1 MNEKMDELLQK
12 RKKWR
17 KKLEYYK
24 KGFKDGILSQKEYNE
39 KYEEIMD
46 KLVGIED
53 KIIQEKLKDDKKK
66 EIYQSERGHEDKIKE
81 LEEEIRVLK
90 QSIKKD
96 QTSISTNKEIL
107 GIGIILIVVV
117 SVIITGSYFWSR
129 GGNISSPQETRTL
142 SSTTVSPT
150 PVGTVEEKGD
160 TTNSELRITNITND
174 NRTFYIVIRN
184 STGYYL
190 VNDDGD
196 GKIEV
201 NESSKRSEVR
211 VTIQDNSGNTVA
223 EYVVNDYNEETAK
236 FTSGEGIH
244 NDEEGQIEVTVAERE
259 MKAGETYII
268 IVTAAGTTTTEKY
281 TAI

>member
-1 MNEKMDELLQK
+1 MRYQPEK
-12 RKKWR
+12 
-17 KKLEYYK
+17 
-24 KGFKDGILSQKEYNE
+24 
-39 KYEEIMD
+39 
-46 KLVGIED
+46 
-53 KIIQEKLKDDKKK
+53 
-66 EIYQSERGHEDKIKE
+66 GHEDKIKE

-96 QTSISTNKEIL
+96 QTSISKNKEIL

-129 GGNISSPQETRTL
+129 GGNISSPQETGTL
-142 SSTTVSPT
+142 PPT

-160 TTNSELRITNITND
+160 TTSFELRITNITND
-174 NRTFYIVIRN
+174 NRTFYITVRN

-201 NESSKRSEVR
+201 NESSKQSEVR
-211 VTIQDNSGNTVA
+211 VTIQDNSGNIVA
-223 EYVVNDYNEETAK
+223 NYAVNDYNGETAK
-236 FTSGEGIH
+236 FTTGKGIF
-244 NDEEGQIEVTVAERE
+244 NQDEGQIEVTTSNINP
-259 MKAGETYII
+259 GITYTIRI
-268 IVTAAGTTTTEKY
+268 TAANMATAEKY